1 MKKLILT
8 TTVALL
14 GACTTYRSDNHSIK
28 YTTNYNTN
36 VSPPKNNQS
45 FSGGAS
51 LPDLASSESVE
62 EQFKNPEEMTLD
74 EVSPFIR
81 PKPLLKKSTVVKT
94 YIEPIRPSAV
104 VPMAGVTPFPRNHW
118 MNGHSQAPQL
128 YFYGY

>member
-36 VSPPKNNQS
+36 VSPPKNSPN
-45 FSGGAS
+45 GGV
-51 LPDLASSESVE
+51 DLASSESVE